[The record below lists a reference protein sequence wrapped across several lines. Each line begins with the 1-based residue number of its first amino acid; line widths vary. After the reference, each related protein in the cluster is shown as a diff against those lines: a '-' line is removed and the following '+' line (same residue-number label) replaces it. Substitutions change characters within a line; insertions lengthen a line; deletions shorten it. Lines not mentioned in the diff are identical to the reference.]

1 MIAVWGHYWEF
12 NDIWRIATGIDPV
25 PSQWYCLVILFNQ
38 GANIYQNTDTH
49 TMYHLVDFDVL
60 MKISVNIT
68 NSKYY
73 INVYN
78 EYKLFF
84 TYDYVETELL
94 DRWVKFNATF
104 YTEIK

>member
-1 MIAVWGHYWEF
+1 
-12 NDIWRIATGIDPV
+12 
-25 PSQWYCLVILFNQ
+25 
-38 GANIYQNTDTH
+38 
-49 TMYHLVDFDVL
+49 MYHLVDFDVH

-68 NSKYY
+68 INKYY

-94 DRWVKFNATF
+94 DR
-104 YTEIK
+104 